1 MREDGSS
8 AGFSSENDW
17 NRGINVGH
25 LLLFGDGIIHG
36 GLWNKGAG
44 ESTTYGQNYA
54 GMEGIVQPVLQ
65 NHYPVI
71 NTENARGMLLNDQ
84 AKRNWEQIK
93 DYKLAGDH
101 VDNGYTGDKIQ
112 NLSETALRIW
122 GKDPDKDTES
132 LDYLFD
138 PAIDHPNKRSY
149 ENVKGLFQ
157 IDDDGY
163 YYYNMRQ
170 NFAEFRNEPS
180 EDSAGH
186 FVLYDAP
193 ATVRTDAADSIGN
206 FFPFNKGEEVFDGEV
221 DGTQCAHDIWLLRG

>member
-1 MREDGSS
+1 M
-8 AGFSSENDW
+8 
-17 NRGINVGH
+17 
-25 LLLFGDGIIHG
+25 
-36 GLWNKGAG
+36 
-44 ESTTYGQNYA
+44 
-54 GMEGIVQPVLQ
+54 QPVLQ

-221 DGTQCAHDIWLLRG
+221 DGKLTSSVPCSCNTMNHHLGMTINLEFRQPINGRVNMGTHNAPMTFGFSGG